1 MIEFSSEPARA
12 ANASHPG
19 LLYDEAAKSFWAP
32 ISSSEEFESVLVND
46 LDVHLDAEGRVLS
59 IDGYAPRESW
69 NSTTATPPSAEE
81 GIVLV
86 RPSGRIRGASRRLE
100 TQTRWPF
107 YFNELAGW
115 LCVGQPIAEARSKA
129 VRVAPDTVLV
139 LTGSELRAIW
149 LHVRPLDSISA
160 SI

>member
-1 MIEFSSEPARA
+1 MIEFSAESGRA

-32 ISSSEEFESVLVND
+32 TSSHEEFESVLVND

-59 IDGYAPRESW
+59 IDGYAPPESW
-69 NSTTATPPSAEE
+69 NSTTAVPPSAEE
-81 GIVLV
+81 GVVVV

-100 TQTRWPF
+100 TRKPWPC

-115 LCVGQPIAEARSKA
+115 LCVGEPIADVGSIA
-129 VRVAPDTVLV
+129 VRVAPDSVLV

-149 LHVRPLDSISA
+149 LHVRRLDSISA